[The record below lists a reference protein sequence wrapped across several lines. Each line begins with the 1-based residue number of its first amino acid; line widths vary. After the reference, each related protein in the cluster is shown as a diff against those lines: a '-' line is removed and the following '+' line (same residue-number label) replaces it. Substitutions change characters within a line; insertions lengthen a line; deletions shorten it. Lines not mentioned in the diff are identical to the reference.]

1 MKDIMERKV
10 LEKTSEIITKLEK
23 TQGKVAKKTYIE

>member
-1 MKDIMERKV
+1 MKNIMERKV

-23 TQGKVAKKTYIE
+23 TQEKVAKKMYIE

>member
-10 LEKTSEIITKLEK
+10 LGKTSEVITKLEK
-23 TQGKVAKKTYIE
+23 TQEKVAKKMYIE